1 MEIPRFTVS
10 QFIEVLNQTLDFAFP
25 MIEIEGEVSNFKTSK
40 GKWGFFDLKDERGT
54 VSCFVPLFSLRV
66 PLTDGMQ
73 VVVKGHPK
81 LTDFGRFSFTVQ
93 AIMPK
98 GQGSIKKAF
107 DLLKE
112 KLEKEGLFDP
122 AKKRPL
128 PDHLR
133 TIGVISSVN
142 AAGYADFCKILGERW
157 GGLTLKV
164 ANCGVQGL
172 SAADEMMRAL
182 EYFNEREQVDVI
194 VMIRGGGSKDDLA
207 VFNDELLTRKIA
219 ASKIPVL
226 TGIGHEIDESLAD
239 LAADLRASTPT
250 NAAEMLTPDKTAEA
264 RRMREQ
270 MVAVATFVGHYLET
284 LKSTQVSAIT
294 SVNQVIRARIE
305 SAQNDLKNS
314 QKILASLNPENV
326 LKQGYSIVTGDFSP
340 GGVVK
345 ITTYDKL
352 IEAKV
357 ENVYKRE
364 NH

>member
-1 MEIPRFTVS
+1 MIMETPRFTVS
-10 QFIEVLNQTLDFAFP
+10 QFIEVLNQTLDYAFP
-25 MIEIEGEVSNFKTSK
+25 MIELEGEVSNFKTSK
-40 GKWGFFDLKDERGT
+40 GKWGFFDLKDEQGT
-54 VSCFVPLFSLRV
+54 INCFIPLFSLRL
-66 PLTDGMQ
+66 PLEDGMQ

-112 KLEKEGLFDP
+112 KLTKEGLFDP

-128 PDHLR
+128 PQDLK

-142 AAGYADFCKILGERW
+142 AAGYADFCKILNERW
-157 GGLTLKV
+157 GGLTLRV

-172 SAADEMMRAL
+172 SAADEMIRAL
-182 EYFNEREQVDVI
+182 EYFNEQELVDVI
-194 VMIRGGGSKDDLA
+194 VIIRGGGSKDDLA

-250 NAAEMLTPDKTAEA
+250 NAAEMLTPDKRAETARLRDNFA
-264 RRMREQ
+264 SL
-270 MVAVATFVGHYLET
+270 TKYLTHYFDT
-284 LKSTQVSAIT
+284 LKSTHLSQLT
-294 SVNQVIRARIE
+294 SVKALIEARVE
-305 SAQNDLKNS
+305 NATKELQNT
-314 QKILASLNPENV
+314 QKLLGSLSPEAV
-326 LKQGYSIVTGDFSP
+326 LKQGYSIVTGNFSP
-340 GGVVK
+340 GNVVK
-345 ITTYDKL
+345 ITTSNKL
-352 IEAKV
+352 IEAEVKHV
-357 ENVYKRE
+357 HNR
-364 NH
+364 